1 MSNNV
6 DNRVVQM
13 TFDNAEFE
21 RNVRTTKNSIDGL
34 KDKLEFDKQV
44 QNLQKLDSAMK
55 SFGSTAK
62 IDEQT
67 EYLMALDKAMK
78 DFGTESNVEAS
89 AQAIRDLGTAAEQVD
104 VSSASSAVDEI
115 GVKLNALDAISWTVF
130 SNIAQSLIDFG
141 ENIWSSSIGQIIDGG
156 LSRALNLEQAQF
168 QLEGLGVDW
177 EEVTK
182 YGKSLKQQIND
193 AVSGTA
199 YGLDASAK
207 VASQLVA
214 SNIEAGS
221 DAMQE
226 ALSGISGVAAMTNS
240 TYEEIGSIFTTIA
253 GNGKVMTEQVRQFSY
268 RGLNMAA
275 TLAKYLTE
283 VEGVI
288 TTEQGVYERLSDK
301 DNPIS
306 SDTFFKAAYWAYAE
320 QATKANETYTGSLS
334 NVKSALSR
342 LGEVIQ
348 TPKLKAMRDI
358 FVATIPAV
366 NGLKEALM
374 PMFDVVIEG
383 MDFVKNN
390 TVSFL
395 KTFAYWDEEQNT
407 VLTGLKSLKSAMQSF
422 KDGLNELDKAG
433 DFTAIDHLKQTFFNV
448 RDAINVVINTVK
460 ALLSIVFSGVKSGL
474 FSDENPYLRFAKTL
488 RTVSQYAYEY
498 ILDIKS
504 TIMGA
509 VTKNNALQRIV
520 AGLTSLLNIILTIR
534 GVVVPVAAVLF
545 KWAVKIAGV
554 IMQIL
559 APIADLITYTNRF
572 FIITKSFIAP
582 LKNMINAFTLV
593 KNRIVDIAT
602 AIKNNFLAVVEPLF
616 PKVKKHVDGY
626 KKFSEVVTAALQKVG
641 DFAAWVLRHLNHFLY
656 EHQEAIESVGTAV
669 GTAVKWIIE
678 HIRALVDLIKKNKF
692 LTTAGTKIK
701 EWFNGFVEGIK
712 SFKTHIQEAI
722 NGVGQVKT
730 DALETLG
737 SKFKKSSGPMQ
748 AAGKLFASIFNF
760 LKSVIK
766 AIGPLLSQVF
776 TTISDGFSA
785 ILGVLSDGI
794 DGLKGT
800 NTSAILAGGGIFA
813 VLIAWA
819 QKLLTSFSGVSE
831 LVKGGAINSVLGS
844 IVDYFASIKKTY
856 KPKIIESF
864 ANGILKIAFAL
875 LILSSIDPAAL
886 ATAIGA
892 LSAIFA
898 QFSAVINTILNAGS
912 MSIFNLDK
920 SGISYSATGAGKYYG
935 IAAVIT
941 SMGTAMLLLAAAMK
955 VVATLNPEQMAT
967 GLAAISA
974 LLWELTGVI
983 KVLSSDEKKTAKG
996 IAGVFAMAIA
1006 VRILVKAVAVL
1017 GGLPIGA
1024 AIQGTVAV
1032 IALVSS
1038 LTGAIILIGRFAQGG
1053 NGVVKAAIA
1062 MIAMAVAVRILVN
1075 AVATLGELRP
1085 EQLTGGLL
1093 AVVTL
1098 VGAMTAAFVL
1108 LNETKGLFVA
1118 AIAMVIVSAA
1128 LAILAKVVLALAQ
1141 ADPNQVGNAM
1151 LAVVTMIVSLAGAL
1165 YLLSDKNAGHL
1176 AAAAASMLIV
1186 AGALVVVAVSLKML
1200 DGLGIGGIV
1209 QMVIA
1214 LGVIIGFIMAMEEI
1228 GYKKVLKAAGAIALM
1243 AIALLALSAPLAIF
1257 AGIEWESLAKVSLA
1271 LAQLMVTFAVLSNI
1285 SAKKLLSTAG
1295 AMGMFGA
1302 ALLSLAI
1309 GMLIMNAVNWGSLI
1323 KAVIVIGVMIGAIM
1337 AMESVNTKSILKF
1350 AAALA
1355 VLAIALPLFAFG
1367 LMAFTVVPI
1376 LSIIKGL
1383 AALAVAIVI
1392 LGKAE
1397 KVLDVKK
1404 FLMIAA
1410 AMALLGLG
1418 MVFFGEGLILISAGL
1433 TAFVGAIVGALS
1445 MIVAAIIAFI
1455 KAIIELIP
1463 WIVKMVAAIV
1473 IAICDVIILSAP
1485 KIVEACVVVIKALLL
1500 AIVELAP
1507 ALGEAIRA
1515 LLDTLIPILVE
1526 YTPVIVDA
1534 LITIL
1539 IGIINALAERI
1550 PELLLAIAN
1559 FFKKLIGAFAEIAK
1573 IEITEDSMTSFL
1585 LGLTVFS
1592 LCLVAIAA
1600 AAYIA
1605 KKAIVG
1611 MLLIIAVIVVI
1622 VAAFLLLNTIDMQKF
1637 IAIALGLS
1645 AVLIA
1650 VAAAMAIVSMIPI
1663 AAAIQGIAGLAIFVA
1678 GLTALLI
1685 ALGAIAQ
1692 IDGVMWLIEEG
1703 TAVMTALGNAI
1714 GSFVGAII
1722 GGLMS
1727 QIAEALPGI
1736 ADNLS
1741 EFMVRLTPFLIGAK
1755 LIDQAAVESV
1765 LSLVGVIIALTAA
1778 EIIQGFA
1785 NFISG
1790 GIDFAYFGEQLAAF
1804 APYVVEFANIMS
1816 QCDNNALLTAADA
1829 ASALALF
1836 AANIPNSGGVA
1847 GFFAGEN
1854 DLSLW
1859 GPQLP
1864 DFADNLVAFSNAITD
1879 NGGIDVEAVKTAC
1892 EAGSAIAEMASNL
1905 PNQGGVAAWFAG
1917 ENSMEV
1923 IAPQLYGFAK
1933 GLVDFSNTVS
1943 AEKAIDLD
1951 KVKNA
1956 CAAGKAIA
1964 EMAGN
1969 LPNQGGVAS
1978 WFAGENSMEVIAP
1991 QLSVFARALWRFS
2004 YYAAMIQDTGKAIKA
2019 TEIGM
2024 AIAEMAADLPNQG
2037 GVASWFAGDNTLEDF
2052 GEEIAKFGEKIAD
2065 FSDNV
2070 EDVNWYKTN
2079 QAIKGLAS
2087 LVDMAVILDGFNKNN
2102 VKDFADAVGKLGE
2115 ADVEAFLDAFENA
2128 SDDCATAA
2136 DTFVRNFCG
2145 SIRALGSSFTTEGKQ
2160 SILSFKSG
2168 INQNGSYVV
2177 TAFKNVM
2184 TNTVNAASG
2193 YNQDIFWIGA
2203 NFCIGIA
2210 NGIYMNEYAVINA
2223 AIQVATDALQ
2233 TTRDTLGE
2241 KSPSKEGF
2249 EIGKY
2254 LDYGFANG
2262 MTAYGK
2268 VVNEASRSVSADALG
2283 YFSAV
2288 HDVVS
2293 DMDFTEDDPTIRPV
2307 VDLSRVRAGVGSIGR
2322 IMNNTESYR
2331 ISSSIAKERA
2341 EYSKRTNTI
2350 KVESTSKDVVEAV
2363 GKLESRIDA
2372 LGDRINGMGLYLDG
2386 KAVVGEL
2393 TDPLDKSLGRKAS
2406 KNNGGV
2412 VHGRVVQR

>member
-21 RNVRTTKNSIDGL
+21 RNVKVTQKSIDGL
-34 KDKLEFDKQV
+34 KDNLEFDKQV
-44 QNLQKLDSAMK
+44 RNLQNLDSAMK

-67 EYLMALDKAMK
+67 EYLIALNKAMQN
-78 DFGTESNVEAS
+78 FGTDSNIEAS
-89 AQAIRDLGTAAEQVD
+89 AQAIKSLGAAAEQVD
-104 VSSASSAVDEI
+104 VSPASSAVDEI

-141 ENIWSSSIGQIIDGG
+141 ENIWNSSLGQIIDGG
-156 LSRALNLEQAQF
+156 LTRALNLEQAQF

-177 EEVTK
+177 KEVTD
-182 YGKSLKQQIND
+182 YGVSLYDQID
-193 AVSGTA
+193 KAVSGTA

-221 DAMQE
+221 EVMQE

-306 SDTFFKAAYWAYAE
+306 SETFFKAASWAYAE

-358 FVATIPAV
+358 FVATIPVV
-366 NGLKEALM
+366 NGLKESLL
-374 PMFDVVIEG
+374 PMFDVVIDG
-383 MDFVKNN
+383 MNFVKVNA
-390 TVSFL
+390 VSFL
-395 KTFAYWDEEQNT
+395 KTFAYWDENNKT
-407 VLTGLKSLKSAMQSF
+407 VLTGLTTLKSAMQSF
-422 KDGLNELDKAG
+422 KDGLNELDSKGNSAL
-433 DFTAIDHLKQTFFNV
+433 DHFKQTFFNV
-448 RDAINVVINTVK
+448 RDALTAAINTVK
-460 ALLSIVFSGVKSGL
+460 TLLNIVFSGVKTGL
-474 FSDENPYLRFAKTL
+474 FGDSNPYLTFAKTL
-488 RTVSQYAYEY
+488 RDISSYVYSY
-498 ILDIKS
+498 ILDIQKAI
-504 TIMGA
+504 TVA
-509 VTKNNALQRIV
+509 ATKNNALQRII
-520 AGLTSLLNIILTIR
+520 AGLTSLINIILTIR
-534 GVVVPVAAVLF
+534 GVVIPVAAILF

-572 FIITKSFIAP
+572 FIITKSFMAP

-602 AIKNNFLAVVEPLF
+602 AIKDNFLAVVEPLF

-626 KKFSEVVTAALQKVG
+626 KRFSEIVTAALQKVG

-678 HIRALVDLIKKNKF
+678 HIQALVDLIKKNKF

-722 NGVGQVKT
+722 TGVGQVKT

-785 ILGVLSDGI
+785 ILGVLSNGI

-813 VLIAWA
+813 ILIAWA
-819 QKLLTSFSGVSE
+819 QKLVTAFSS
-831 LVKGGAINSVLGS
+831 VKGIAEGGVFNTILSS

-875 LILSSIDPAAL
+875 LILSTIDPASL
-886 ATAIGA
+886 ASAIGA
-892 LSAIFA
+892 LSAVFA
-898 QFSAVINTILNAGS
+898 QFSAVINTILNAGNS
-912 MSIFNLDK
+912 MTIASLGKGGLN
-920 SGISYSATGAGKYYG
+920 YSGAGTGKYIG
-935 IAAVIT
+935 IT
-941 SMGTAMLLLAAAMK
+941 SVIVAMGTAVLLLASAMK
-955 VVATLNPEQMAT
+955 VIAGLNPEQLAT
-967 GLAAISA
+967 GLAAVSA
-974 LLWELTGVI
+974 LLWELTAII
-983 KVLSSDEKKTAKG
+983 KVLSSDEKRTAKG
-996 IAGVFAMAIA
+996 ISGVIAMAIA
-1006 VRILVKAVAVL
+1006 VKILVKAVAVL
-1017 GGLPIGA
+1017 GGLPIDA
-1024 AIQGTVAV
+1024 AIQGTLAI

-1053 NGVVKAAIA
+1053 KGVVKAALA
-1062 MIAMAVAVRILVN
+1062 MVVMAVAVRILVK
-1075 AVATLGELRP
+1075 AVASLGELKP
-1085 EQLTGGLL
+1085 ENLIGGLL

-1098 VGAMTAAFVL
+1098 IGAMTAAFTVL
-1108 LNETKGLFVA
+1108 NGNTGLIKA
-1118 AIAMVIVSAA
+1118 ALAMVVMSAA
-1128 LAILAKVVLALAQ
+1128 LAILGKVVIGIAASDPEQIALAMVAVVVMVTALTAALNTLSSKTGLFTAAVSMVLVAAAMVVLAQAIKQLDGCSPNGVIQLVVSMGALLGLIMSFENIGIKTILKTAVAIFLVGVGLGRFAKGLQTFANLSWETLAK
-1141 ADPNQVGNAM
+1141 AGVSMAAM
-1151 LAVVTMIVSLAGAL
+1151 LLSLGAFSE
-1165 YLLSDKNAGHL
+1165 LLSGKKL
-1176 AAAAASMLIV
+1176 KKAAR
-1186 AGALVVVAVSLKML
+1186 ALVV
-1200 DGLGIGGIV
+1200 
-1209 QMVIA
+1209 
-1214 LGVIIGFIMAMEEI
+1214 
-1228 GYKKVLKAAGAIALM
+1228 Y
-1243 AIALLALSAPLAIF
+1243 
-1257 AGIEWESLAKVSLA
+1257 
-1271 LAQLMVTFAVLSNI
+1271 
-1285 SAKKLLSTAG
+1285 AG
-1295 AMGMFGA
+1295 AMLIFFI
-1302 ALLSLAI
+1302 ALRV
-1309 GMLIMNAVNWGSLI
+1309 MNGVEWSSIL
-1323 KAVIVIGVMIGAIM
+1323 KAVLCIGIMIGAVG
-1337 AMESVNTKSILKF
+1337 AMEAIKTSDVVKF
-1350 AAALA
+1350 AAALLILA
-1355 VLAIALPLFAFG
+1355 VAMPIFAVG
-1367 LMAFTVVPI
+1367 MMAFTLVPI
-1376 LSIIKGL
+1376 ISIIKGL
-1383 AALAVAIVI
+1383 VALALAIVV
-1392 LGKAE
+1392 LSKAA

-1404 FLMIAA
+1404 FLAIAA
-1410 AMALLGLG
+1410 AMALLGIG
-1418 MVFFGEGLILISAGL
+1418 MFFFGEGLVLISAGL

-1473 IAICDVIILSAP
+1473 IAICDVIILTTP
-1485 KIVEACVVVIKALLL
+1485 KIIEALVVVLKTLLL
-1500 AIVELAP
+1500 SIVDLAP

-1515 LLDTLIPILVE
+1515 LLDMLIPILVE
-1526 YTPVIVDA
+1526 YTPVLVDA
-1534 LITIL
+1534 LIKIL
-1539 IGIINALAERI
+1539 IGIINALAERL

-1605 KKAIVG
+1605 QKAIVG
-1611 MLLIIAVIVVI
+1611 MLLIVAVIVVI
-1622 VAAFLLLNTIDMQKF
+1622 VAAFLLLNTIDMPKF
-1637 IAIALGLS
+1637 VAIALGLS

-1650 VAAAMAIVSMIPI
+1650 IAAAMAIVSVIPI
-1663 AAAIQGIAGLAIFVA
+1663 AAAVQGIAGLAIFVA
-1678 GLTALLI
+1678 GLTAVLV

-1722 GGLMS
+1722 GGLMEQVS
-1727 QIAEALPGI
+1727 AALPAIGT
-1736 ADNLS
+1736 NLS
-1741 EFMVRLTPFLIGAK
+1741 DFMTNLQPFLEGAK
-1755 LIDQAAVESV
+1755 NIDQQSVEAV
-1765 LSLVGVIIALTAA
+1765 LSLVGVIVALTAA

-1790 GIDFAYFGEQLAAF
+1790 GIDFAYFGEQLVAF

-1816 QCDNNALLTAADA
+1816 QCDNNALVTAADA
-1829 ASALALF
+1829 AAALALF

-1864 DFADNLVAFSNAITD
+1864 EFANNLVAFSNVITD
-1879 NGGIDVEAVKTAC
+1879 NGGIDVAAVKTAC
-1892 EAGSAIAEMASNL
+1892 EAGSAIAEMAS
-1905 PNQGGVAAWFAG
+1905 
-1917 ENSMEV
+1917 S
-1923 IAPQLYGFAK
+1923 
-1933 GLVDFSNTVS
+1933 
-1943 AEKAIDLD
+1943 
-1951 KVKNA
+1951 
-1956 CAAGKAIA
+1956 
-1964 EMAGN
+1964 

-1991 QLSVFARALWRFS
+1991 QLAGFAEGLVDFS
-2004 YYAAMIQDTGKAIKA
+2004 NTVSAEKAIDIDKVKNA
-2019 TEIGM
+2019 CEAGK
-2024 AIAEMAADLPNQG
+2024 AIAEMASKLPNQGGVASWFAGENSLEVIAPQLSEFALHLYRFAHYAELITDTDKAINATKLGVAIADMASSLPNQG

-2052 GEEIAKFGEKIAD
+2052 GGEIAKFGEKIAT

-2070 EDVNWYKTN
+2070 KDINWSATN
-2079 QAIKGLAS
+2079 AAIEGLAS
-2087 LVDMAVILDGFNKNN
+2087 LIDMAVLLDDFDKNN
-2102 VKDFADAVGKLGE
+2102 VTDFANAIENLGK

-2128 SDDCATAA
+2128 SDDCADAA
-2136 DTFVRNFCG
+2136 STFVRTLCG
-2145 SIRALGSSFTTEGKQ
+2145 SIRAVKDDFTTEGNQ
-2160 SILSFKSG
+2160 MVLSFRDG
-2168 INQNGSYVV
+2168 INQNGSYAVS
-2177 TAFKNVM
+2177 AFKTVLA
-2184 TNTVNAASG
+2184 NTINASSG

-2203 NFCIGIA
+2203 NFCVGIA
-2210 NGIYMNEYAVINA
+2210 NGIYMNEYQVINA

-2233 TTRDTLGE
+2233 TTRNTLGE

-2262 MTAYGK
+2262 VTAYGK

-2293 DMDFTEDDPTIRPV
+2293 DMDFTDDDPTIRPV

-2363 GKLESRIDA
+2363 GRLEDRIDS
-2372 LGDRINGMGLYLDG
+2372 LGDRLDGMALTIDG

-2406 KNNGGV
+2406 RNNGGV
-2412 VHGRVVQR
+2412 VVGRVVQR